1 MTMSKPKKNWQWVSN
16 NDHNNTYCIR
26 ERVDVLIP
34 GGVFVGG
41 VSIWKGEYN
50 LTSLQTIVFFV
61 CFGVVGFLLL
71 FLCFVI
77 VEWVGEAISSW
88 SLNRIR
94 LFVDDFIFCGYDR
107 LNIQIAKIAI

>member
-1 MTMSKPKKNWQWVSN
+1 M
-16 NDHNNTYCIR
+16 
-26 ERVDVLIP
+26 
-34 GGVFVGG
+34 
-41 VSIWKGEYN
+41 
-50 LTSLQTIVFFV
+50 FFV
-61 CFGVVGFLLL
+61 CFGVVGFLDTFLL

-77 VEWVGEAISSW
+77 VEWVGEVISSW

>member
-16 NDHNNTYCIR
+16 NDNNNTYCIR

-50 LTSLQTIVFFV
+50 LTSL
-61 CFGVVGFLLL
+61 
-71 FLCFVI
+71 
-77 VEWVGEAISSW
+77 
-88 SLNRIR
+88 
-94 LFVDDFIFCGYDR
+94 
-107 LNIQIAKIAI
+107 